1 MHSSIRIVLFSLTLF
16 ASMGVHAQS
25 ANPTNHEAQIRDVIE
40 SFRVSI
46 IEKDKPRFLALFHG
60 MTIPWLSVLENKTL
74 ANIRER
80 RADRR
85 KADPLGTPGPEQF
98 IDEVVGI
105 KMRLEE
111 KFSNIRIE
119 TDGNIASVYF
129 DYSFHQGEYMSNFG
143 TEAWH
148 LLNTDHGWKITSVI
162 YSVEVNPKPPAKR
175 N

>member
-1 MHSSIRIVLFSLTLF
+1 MHSSIRIFLLNLTLF
-16 ASMGVHAQS
+16 ASTVANAQN
-25 ANPTNHEAQIRDVIE
+25 ANPTNHETQIRDVVE

-60 MTIPWLSVLENKTL
+60 MNIPWLSVLENKTL

-80 RADRR
+80 RADRP
-85 KADPLGTPGPEQF
+85 KADPLGTPGPEKF

-129 DYSFHQGEYMSNFG
+129 DYSFHQGDYMSNFG

-148 LLNTDHGWKITSVI
+148 LLNTDQGWKITSVI
-162 YSVEVNPKPPAKR
+162 YSVEVIPKPPTKR